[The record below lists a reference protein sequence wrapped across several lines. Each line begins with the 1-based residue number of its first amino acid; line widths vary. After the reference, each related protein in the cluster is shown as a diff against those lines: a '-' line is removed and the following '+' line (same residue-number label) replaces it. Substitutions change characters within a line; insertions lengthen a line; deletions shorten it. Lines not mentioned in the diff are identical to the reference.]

1 MNDISC
7 KAIADILPLY
17 AENMVS
23 DDTRAL
29 VDEHLA
35 NCEHCRAALAA
46 LQMKPTLPQ
55 DDGQMLKKLRKKLLF
70 QKAKLA
76 AIACLTVFILLS
88 LWTTYQHAPITLSAA
103 EAVLSVKP
111 AEEDGLLS
119 VLMTPA
125 VCDYRYELS
134 PDGTIFLT
142 AWTTENYR
150 SRGFKS
156 YQEALIPIDYYGEV
170 RPVTTISEP
179 VSETAL
185 QSNEE
190 TPCRLYY
197 YSIANADDG
206 MDVLLYESKNMPKAD
221 YDGVQTMPRLVLNY
235 YFAFAVLLTVGCAAL
250 TTALAIARR
259 RKSARLMMH
268 IAIVPACYALSS
280 MLILHGRDDVYNV
293 QYYLSAILIVS
304 ILMYLAVRFVM
315 YLFTKPE

>member
-35 NCEHCRAALAA
+35 HCEHCRASLAA
-46 LQMKPTLPQ
+46 LQAKPALPQ
-55 DDGQMLKKLRKKLLF
+55 DDGNMLKKLRRKLLF
-70 QKAKLA
+70 QKAKWGA
-76 AIACLTVFILLS
+76 VACLTVLILLS
-88 LWTTYQHAPITLSAA
+88 LWGTYQHAPISLSAA

-119 VLMTPA
+119 ILMTPA
-125 VCDYRYELS
+125 VCDYRFDHS

-142 AWTTENYR
+142 AWTTESYR
-150 SRGFKS
+150 NRGFRS

-170 RPVTTISEP
+170 QPVTTITEP
-179 VSETAL
+179 VSETASL
-185 QSNEE
+185 LNEE
-190 TPCRLYY
+190 IPCRLYY
-197 YSIANADDG
+197 YSSAHKDG

-235 YFAFAVLLTVGCAAL
+235 YFVIAGLLAAGSALLTVIL
-250 TTALAIARR
+250 FIVRR

-268 IAIVPACYALSS
+268 VTIIPACYALSS
-280 MLILHGRDDVYNV
+280 MLVLRGRGDVYNV
-293 QYYLSAILIVS
+293 QYYFSAILFIA
-304 ILMYLAVRFVM
+304 ILMYIAVRFVM